1 MLSPSGG
8 IQPQAAQELG
18 ADPLRLQV
26 VTAALGADVYAD
38 PQVLQLLYLV
48 THISYSHAKGG
59 DQMIPVILQ
68 TQNLVRYTHN
78 LTKMEWASVH
88 LCKTTLRLR
97 SEKACIYI
105 YIHTYTHTHICV
117 CGVCVY
123 IYI

>member
-68 TQNLVRYTHN
+68 TQNLVRY
-78 LTKMEWASVH
+78 MEWASVH
-88 LCKTTLRLR
+88 SCKTTLRLR